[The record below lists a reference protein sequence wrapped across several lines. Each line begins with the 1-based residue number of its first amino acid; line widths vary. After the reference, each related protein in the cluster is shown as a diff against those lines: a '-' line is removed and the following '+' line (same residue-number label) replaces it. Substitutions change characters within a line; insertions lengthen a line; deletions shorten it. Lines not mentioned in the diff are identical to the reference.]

1 MKTRRLYLRAGLAVL
16 AAALLIYYCKN
27 CVGHAGKPVGY
38 VGDRW
43 GDTLNIRIEAPANVL
58 NPYLVQSGYPRY
70 VSAQVFQNLGIVD
83 PESMELKPLIC
94 KAIPTARN
102 VTDGPYK
109 GALAYDFEILPEAM
123 WDNGTPVTGNDL
135 VFTFKVQLD
144 PLLPLH
150 NFSGYIEDLQNIEV
164 DPANPKKFTVYFR
177 KYYILAVETLC
188 QTPILPAY
196 NYDPQNLLANI
207 PLTDLLD
214 QTKSKELATNNANL
228 KKFTEE
234 FQLPR
239 YTTDP
244 TGIIGSGPYR
254 PVVIGNEQ
262 TVLVR
267 KSDWWGDKVKNNPL
281 LAAYPTCLVYKFQ
294 KDEGLIENM
303 LRTGDLD
310 VVLTM
315 SPSKFLEL
323 KKDSFLAA
331 NYNFET
337 RLSFQYNRWLF
348 NVRNPKL
355 ADVKVRQALAHIVD
369 YDYLLNT
376 VQQGMGNRLV
386 SPINPTKPYYA
397 KNIVPYDYNIQK
409 AKDLLAQAGWTDSN
423 NDGIVDK
430 ALNGVNTP
438 LSIDVLATTSSPVT
452 AQIASS
458 IEQTSRAAGIK
469 VNIVP
474 LGLQELGEETRAGR
488 FEAALYGLGQFPGLN
503 DFYQN
508 YHSKSLSPAGDNR
521 GGFADPEFDRITEE
535 IRGTSDE
542 AKRNELYIQA
552 QQMLHDQVPE
562 VFLYAP
568 QQRYIGSKR
577 FKCVFSS
584 NRPGYYEPLFQL
596 VNPVA
601 PPVKK

>member
-1 MKTRRLYLRAGLAVL
+1 
-16 AAALLIYYCKN
+16 
-27 CVGHAGKPVGY
+27 
-38 VGDRW
+38 
-43 GDTLNIRIEAPANVL
+43 
-58 NPYLVQSGYPRY
+58 
-70 VSAQVFQNLGIVD
+70 
-83 PESMELKPLIC
+83 
-94 KAIPTARN
+94 
-102 VTDGPYK
+102 
-109 GALAYDFEILPEAM
+109 
-123 WDNGTPVTGNDL
+123 
-135 VFTFKVQLD
+135 
-144 PLLPLH
+144 
-150 NFSGYIEDLQNIEV
+150 
-164 DPANPKKFTVYFR
+164 
-177 KYYILAVETLC
+177 TLC

-196 NYDPQNLLANI
+196 NYDPQNLLADI

-214 QTKSKELATNNANL
+214 QNKAKTLAGSNANL
-228 KKFTEE
+228 KKFTED
-234 FQLPR
+234 FQTAR

-254 PVVIGNEQ
+254 PLIISNEQ

-267 KSDWWGDKVKNNPL
+267 KSDWWGDKVKGNPL
-281 LAAYPTCLVYKFQ
+281 LAAYPARLVYRYQ

-315 SPSKFLEL
+315 SPAKFLEL

-355 ADVKVRQALAHIVD
+355 ADVRVRQALAHVVD

-376 VQQGMGNRLV
+376 VQQGMGTRIV
-386 SPINPTKPYYA
+386 SPINPSKPYYA

-409 AKDLLAQAGWTDSN
+409 AKSLLAEAGWTDTD

-430 ALNGVNTP
+430 DLNGVKTP
-438 LSIDVLATTSSPVT
+438 LSIDVVATTSSPVT

-458 IEQTSRAAGIK
+458 IEQTARAAGVKI
-469 VNIVP
+469 NIVP
-474 LGLQELGEETRAGR
+474 LGLQELSEETRAGR

-521 GGFADPEFDRITEE
+521 GGFANPEFDRLTDE

-568 QQRYIGSKR
+568 EQRYIGSKR

-596 VNPVA
+596 VNPVTPA
-601 PPVKK
+601 PGKK